1 MERQRLSKEFH
12 PSSISFNHF
21 PFAIFFFFFIHLHQA
36 FDYSSS
42 FVRSRN
48 FRRHV
53 FHSNESDRF
62 FFLSE
67 NHKIIRLPR
76 ISLFSFPS
84 GTRLSRDSV
93 GSSCGRRM
101 VRCAPPSL
109 PPSLSPSARAI
120 PLQLLCITVS
130 VGYRRQTASAVHHV
144 VNVRRFLSYL
154 SSLSLPFLSRVS
166 HSLSLSPLPSLV
178 NALIRLA
185 CISSISVSSPLVCYS
200 LFFSLLRRCF
210 TIFHV
215 FPPTVFAQTTSS
227 NRLNLNFCFPAEQL
241 HIEEERF

>member
-1 MERQRLSKEFH
+1 ML
-12 PSSISFNHF
+12 
-21 PFAIFFFFFIHLHQA
+21 FFFFFSFTFTKLSIILHLL
-36 FDYSSS
+36 FDRGT
-42 FVRSRN
+42 FVATFFTRTN
-48 FRRHV
+48 PIDF
-53 FHSNESDRF
+53 FF

-185 CISSISVSSPLVCYS
+185 CISSIPVSSPLVCYS
-200 LFFSLLRRCF
+200 LFFSLRRRCF

-215 FPPTVFAQTTSS
+215 FPSHGFCANDVIESLKLKLLLSRRATAHRGGTILISLIHRE
-227 NRLNLNFCFPAEQL
+227 NRILEF
-241 HIEEERF
+241 

>member
-1 MERQRLSKEFH
+1 ML
-12 PSSISFNHF
+12 
-21 PFAIFFFFFIHLHQA
+21 FFFFFIHLHQA

-53 FHSNESDRF
+53 FHSNESDRFFF

-185 CISSISVSSPLVCYS
+185 CISSISVSSLLVCYS

-215 FPPTVFAQTTSS
+215 FPSHGFCANDVIESLKLKLLLSRRATAHRGGTILISLIHRE
-227 NRLNLNFCFPAEQL
+227 NRILEF
-241 HIEEERF
+241 

>member
-21 PFAIFFFFFIHLHQA
+21 PFAIFFFFSFTFTKLSIILHLL
-36 FDYSSS
+36 FDRGT
-42 FVRSRN
+42 FVATFFTRTN
-48 FRRHV
+48 PIDF
-53 FHSNESDRF
+53 FF

-166 HSLSLSPLPSLV
+166 HSLSLSSTLSRKRAYSSRVHLFHSSFFS
-178 NALIRLA
+178 ARL
-185 CISSISVSSPLVCYS
+185 LLS
-200 LFFSLLRRCF
+200 LFLSSSSLFYDFPRFSLPRFLR
-210 TIFHV
+210 
-215 FPPTVFAQTTSS
+215 
-227 NRLNLNFCFPAEQL
+227 
-241 HIEEERF
+241 ERRHRIA